1 MLSHPISSMKDL
13 YKMELHQV
21 NFSEMLFSPLKFLPR
36 TYIMFFFNN
45 PSNAFNW
52 DMRTF
57 TFVGDR
63 VRKGLDIPWPQGDK
77 PMFFYTTSGQE
88 EISSSGTSYLNR
100 FVFYKCFQWQYLYTC
115 CKVHEVLH
123 GWAFHK
129 SIWYYLGLK
138 QLTWRRLPQDF
149 CDPTSS
155 LSR

>member
-1 MLSHPISSMKDL
+1 MLSHPIFSMKDL

-36 TYIMFFFNN
+36 TYIMFF
-45 PSNAFNW
+45 SIIHQMLLTETW
-52 DMRTF
+52 EHLH
-57 TFVGDR
+57 FVGDR

-115 CKVHEVLH
+115 CKVHEVFH
-123 GWAFHK
+123 GRAFHK
-129 SIWYYLGLK
+129 SMWYYLGLK